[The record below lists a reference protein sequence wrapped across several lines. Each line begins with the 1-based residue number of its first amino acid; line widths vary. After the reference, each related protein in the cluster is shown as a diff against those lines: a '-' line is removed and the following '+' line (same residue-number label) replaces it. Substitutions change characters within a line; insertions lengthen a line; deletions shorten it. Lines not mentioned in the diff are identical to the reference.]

1 MPFIK
6 LRKMRKQKSVKL
18 WGTYTSTILS
28 ISLVLFVFGLL
39 LILGLHSYQY
49 TNDIQEGVMYNVIL
63 SPDTE
68 EANAMELQKRLQDR
82 KEFPYVKTVYYISKD
97 EAARNFSQ
105 ELGEDFVEFTGYN
118 PLFPSLEVTLKS
130 DFLQNNNAEH
140 RRQFVEKLK
149 HTPFVTD
156 VVYQETMV
164 DELNDIFAKVGWFM
178 AIITVLLLFVSIM
191 LINCTIKLVI
201 HSKRYIIKTMQLV
214 GAKRSFIIAP
224 FLRKSIL
231 YGFLGGIIASAL
243 LGTLTY
249 IINSQLGIG
258 IDYVA
263 NEIPYIAIGT
273 VLLLFG
279 IIISLCSTYLSLVH
293 YLRKDNDQLY

>member
-1 MPFIK
+1 
-6 LRKMRKQKSVKL
+6 MRKQKSVKL

-28 ISLVLFVFGLL
+28 ISLVLFVLGLL

-49 TNDIQEGVMYNVIL
+49 TSNIQEGVMYNVIL
-63 SPDTE
+63 SPETE
-68 EANAMELQKRLQDR
+68 ESNAMELQRHLQDK

-97 EAARNFSQ
+97 EASRNFSQ

-130 DFLQNNNAEH
+130 DFIQKNNSEH
-140 RRQFVEKLK
+140 RKQFVEKLK
-149 HTPFVTD
+149 RMPFVTD
-156 VVYQETMV
+156 VVYQENMV
-164 DELNDIFAKVGWFM
+164 NELNETFTKVGWFM

-201 HSKRYIIKTMQLV
+201 HSKRYLIKTMQLV

-231 YGFLGGIIASAL
+231 YGFIGGLVASAL
-243 LGTLTY
+243 LGILTY
-249 IINSQLGIG
+249 IVNDQLNIG

-273 VLLLFG
+273 VILLLG
-279 IIISLCSTYLSLVH
+279 IVISLCSTYLSLVH